1 MTAEF
6 NWDDARIFLAIAR
19 VGTLSG
25 AADKMNM
32 GIATVSRLLDRLEQA
47 LNVPLFSRH
56 QSGYRLTDDG
66 EALLARAEAL
76 EYAGL
81 AFGEAAQLQGHV
93 AGVVRLA
100 TSDNLATHFILP
112 SLKGLLDH
120 YPELRV
126 EVLSGVQPVNLHR
139 RDAGFAVVVAIMLAI
154 DLLLQGRRGSHSMTM
169 KQAAGWSI
177 LWVTLSL
184 LFNAAFWWY
193 LVQTQG
199 RAVAD
204 PQALAFLTGY
214 LIEKALAVDNV
225 FVWLM
230 LFSYFAVPPALQR
243 RVLVYGVLGAIVLR
257 TIMIFAGSWLISQF
271 DWLLY
276 VFGAFLLFTGVKM
289 ALAKEDDSGIGD
301 KPLVRWIRSHL
312 RMTDK
317 IESERF
323 FTRKNGVLFATPLL
337 LVLILVELSDVIFA
351 VDSIPAIFAVTTD
364 PFIVLTSNLFAILG
378 LRAMYFLLAGVAE
391 RFSMLKYGL
400 SVILVFIGVK
410 MLIVDFYHIPVAIS
424 LGVVGGILTVT
435 LLINAWVNKQHDK
448 QRKLPE

>member
-1 MTAEF
+1 MNT
-6 NWDDARIFLAIAR
+6 
-19 VGTLSG
+19 VGTP
-25 AADKMNM
+25 
-32 GIATVSRLLDRLEQA
+32 LLW
-47 LNVPLFSRH
+47 
-56 QSGYRLTDDG
+56 G
-66 EALLARAEAL
+66 
-76 EYAGL
+76 
-81 AFGEAAQLQGHV
+81 
-93 AGVVRLA
+93 
-100 TSDNLATHFILP
+100 
-112 SLKGLLDH
+112 
-120 YPELRV
+120 
-126 EVLSGVQPVNLHR
+126 
-139 RDAGFAVVVAIMLAI
+139 GFAVVVAIMLAI

-317 IESERF
+317 IETERF

-424 LGVVGGILTVT
+424 LGVVGGILAVT
-435 LLINAWVNKQHDK
+435 LLINAWVNRQHDK

>member
-1 MTAEF
+1 MNT
-6 NWDDARIFLAIAR
+6 
-19 VGTLSG
+19 VGTP
-25 AADKMNM
+25 
-32 GIATVSRLLDRLEQA
+32 LLW
-47 LNVPLFSRH
+47 
-56 QSGYRLTDDG
+56 G
-66 EALLARAEAL
+66 
-76 EYAGL
+76 
-81 AFGEAAQLQGHV
+81 
-93 AGVVRLA
+93 
-100 TSDNLATHFILP
+100 
-112 SLKGLLDH
+112 
-120 YPELRV
+120 
-126 EVLSGVQPVNLHR
+126 
-139 RDAGFAVVVAIMLAI
+139 GFAVVVAIMLAI

-243 RVLVYGVLGAIVLR
+243 RVLVFGVLGAIVLR

-424 LGVVGGILTVT
+424 LGVVGGILAVT
-435 LLINAWVNKQHDK
+435 LLINAWVNRQHDN

>member
-1 MTAEF
+1 MNT
-6 NWDDARIFLAIAR
+6 
-19 VGTLSG
+19 VGTP
-25 AADKMNM
+25 
-32 GIATVSRLLDRLEQA
+32 LLW
-47 LNVPLFSRH
+47 
-56 QSGYRLTDDG
+56 G
-66 EALLARAEAL
+66 
-76 EYAGL
+76 
-81 AFGEAAQLQGHV
+81 
-93 AGVVRLA
+93 
-100 TSDNLATHFILP
+100 
-112 SLKGLLDH
+112 
-120 YPELRV
+120 
-126 EVLSGVQPVNLHR
+126 
-139 RDAGFAVVVAIMLAI
+139 GFAVVVAIMLAI

-276 VFGAFLLFTGVKM
+276 VFGAFLLLTEVKM
-289 ALAKEDDSGIGD
+289 EMAKEDDSGIGD

-410 MLIVDFYHIPVAIS
+410 MLIVEFYHIPVAIS
-424 LGVVGGILTVT
+424 LGVVGGILAVT
-435 LLINAWVNKQHDK
+435 LLINAWVNRQHDK